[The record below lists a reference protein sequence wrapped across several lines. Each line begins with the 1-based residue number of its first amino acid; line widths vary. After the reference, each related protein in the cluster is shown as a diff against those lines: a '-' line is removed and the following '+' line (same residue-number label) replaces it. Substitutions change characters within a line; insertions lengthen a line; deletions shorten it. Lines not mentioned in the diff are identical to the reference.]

1 MTFILSRYLKCEL
14 YNPQFTP
21 RFAVIMEAYLKGCGE
36 SMLKRFEKQVEMQ
49 MTLEDIG
56 KQVERQ

>member
-1 MTFILSRYLKCEL
+1 M

-36 SMLKRFEKQVEMQ
+36 SMLKRFEKQADMQ
-49 MTLEDIG
+49 MCLEDIG
-56 KQVERQ
+56 RQVGMNYKHH